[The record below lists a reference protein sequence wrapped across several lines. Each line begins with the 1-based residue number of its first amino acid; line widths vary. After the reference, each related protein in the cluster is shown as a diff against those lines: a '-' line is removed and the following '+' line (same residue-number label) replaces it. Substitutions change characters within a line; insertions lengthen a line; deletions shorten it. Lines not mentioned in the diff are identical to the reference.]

1 MGETAASDRPLV
13 GAGAAPRLLGE
24 AATLGQGHV
33 KRLLVILL
41 AACACFA
48 AAPHRAAAA
57 ETCGIPNRGTLWI
70 DFADG
75 SVPFWQVF
83 ARPGVIAAAANFIYP
98 PQLRA
103 MGARTIYWDM
113 NFRLRVGTPLAPF
126 DPGVVINRANRLY
139 STAATSSGCTRPMI
153 AENELNGAST
163 LTPWSM
169 SNAQYRRNVMI
180 YMQTLSALGARPV
193 ILVPSAPYMG
203 GESADWWRQ
212 LSQYAD
218 VVRESY
224 FAAPKVAKQGAI
236 AGSRTLRATFRKRV
250 AEFADVGIPASR
262 LGLMLGF
269 QTTRGSGGREGAS
282 RKAWLE
288 VTKLQAL
295 AARQVASEVGLHS
308 IWSWGWAAWS
318 AGERDPLKPTAACVY
333 LWTRNP
339 KLCDAPHAAGKAFN
353 ASRTEGQLILPAGT
367 RCTLY
372 GRRITESTIKALKP
386 LTGDG
391 DVAFSAAFARAITT
405 AQVPLK
411 STQIRDAERAL
422 VGARFGGSYA
432 RYGAALAKN
441 HASRA
446 AARGIVADEL
456 RRLALERGMGVSA
469 PSSAD
474 VREYYETYGS
484 TRARLVQSKTR
495 APWLGNR
502 TRGFALE
509 TGAPPQLF
517 SIAEGGWRKLRTM
530 RGVYEVRA
538 LDAPVSLGAI
548 PLELARPAIVTALQE
563 LARTDRYDSW
573 LLARERALDE
583 QALCRRDLQ
592 PQPGVVDLTDY
603 LPFLAAE

>member
-1 MGETAASDRPLV
+1 M
-13 GAGAAPRLLGE
+13 
-24 AATLGQGHV
+24 

-57 ETCGIPNRGTLWI
+57 DTCGVPNKGTLWI

-103 MGARTIYWDM
+103 MGAKTIYWDM

-126 DPGVVINRANRLY
+126 DPSVVINRANRLY
-139 STAATSSGCTRPMI
+139 STAATSSGCTKPMI

-193 ILVPSAPYMG
+193 VLVPSAPYMG
-203 GESADWWRQ
+203 GEAAGWWRQ

-218 VVRESY
+218 IVRESY
-224 FAAPKVAKQGAI
+224 FGAPKIAKQGAV
-236 AGSRTLRATFRKRV
+236 AGSRTLRALFRKRV
-250 AEFADVGIPASR
+250 GEFTDVGIPASK

-288 VTKLQAL
+288 LTKLQAL
-295 AARQVASEVGLHS
+295 AAKQVASEVGLRS

-333 LWTRNP
+333 LWARDP
-339 KLCDAPHAAGKAFN
+339 KLCNAPHAAGKDFN
-353 ASRTEGQLILPAGT
+353 ASRTEGQLILPGGT

-372 GRRITESTIKALKP
+372 GRRITESTVRSLTP
-386 LTGDG
+386 VTGDA

-411 STQIRDAERAL
+411 AKQIVDAERAL

-432 RYGAALAKN
+432 RYGAALAKAR
-441 HASRA
+441 ASRS
-446 AARGIVADEL
+446 AARGIIADEL
-456 RRLALERGMGVSA
+456 RRLALERGMRGA
-469 PSSAD
+469 ALSSAD
-474 VREYYETYGS
+474 VREYYETYGE
-484 TRARLVQSKTR
+484 TRARLVATKKP

-502 TRGFALE
+502 RRGFALE
-509 TGAPPQLF
+509 SGAPPQLF
-517 SIAEGGWRKLRTM
+517 TIGEGKWRKLRTM

-538 LDAPVSLGAI
+538 LDAPVPLGAL
-548 PLELARPAIVTALQE
+548 PFGLARPAVVTALQE
-563 LARTDRYDSW
+563 LARADRYQSW

-583 QALCRRDLQ
+583 QALCRRDVQ
-592 PQPGVVDLTDY
+592 PQPGVVALTDY

>member
-1 MGETAASDRPLV
+1 M
-13 GAGAAPRLLGE
+13 
-24 AATLGQGHV
+24 
-33 KRLLVILL
+33 KRLFVILL
-41 AACACFA
+41 AGCACFA
-48 AAPHRAAAA
+48 AAPHRAVAAD
-57 ETCGIPNRGTLWI
+57 TCGVPGKGTLWI

-103 MGARTIYWDM
+103 MGAKTIYWDM

-126 DPGVVINRANRLY
+126 DPQVVINRANRLY
-139 STAATSSGCTRPMI
+139 STAAMSSGCTKPMI
-153 AENELNGAST
+153 AENEMNGAST

-180 YMQTLSALGARPV
+180 YMHTLSDLGARPV

-203 GESADWWRQ
+203 GEAADWWRQ

-218 VVRESY
+218 IVRESY
-224 FAAPKVAKQGAI
+224 FAAPKVAKQGAV
-236 AGSRTLRATFRKRV
+236 AGSRTLRAMFRKRV
-250 AEFADVGIPASR
+250 AEFADVGIPAGK

-282 RKAWLE
+282 RKSWLE

-295 AARQVASEVGLHS
+295 AAKQVAAEVGLRS
-308 IWSWGWAAWS
+308 VWSWGWAAWS

-333 LWTRNP
+333 LWARDP
-339 KLCDAPHAAGKAFN
+339 KLCNAPHAAGKSFN

-372 GRRITESTIKALKP
+372 GRRITESTIKQLTP
-386 LTGDG
+386 ITGDP
-391 DVAFSAAFARAITT
+391 DVAFSAAFARAITSR
-405 AQVPLK
+405 QVPLK
-411 STQIRDAERAL
+411 AKQVADAERAL
-422 VGARFGGSYA
+422 VGGRFGGSYA
-432 RYGAALAKN
+432 RYGAALAKGR
-441 HASRA
+441 ATRA

-456 RRLALERGMGVSA
+456 RRLALERGMNVAA

-474 VREYYETYGS
+474 VREYYETYGA
-484 TRARLVQSKTR
+484 TQARLVATKTR

-509 TGAPPQLF
+509 SGAPPQLF
-517 SIAEGGWRKLRTM
+517 TIAPGRWRKVRTM
-530 RGVYEVRA
+530 RGVFDVRA
-538 LDAPVSLGAI
+538 LDSPVALGAI
-548 PLELARPAIVTALQE
+548 PFGLARPAVVTALQE
-563 LARTDRYDSW
+563 LARAERYESW
-573 LLARERALDE
+573 LLVRERALDE
-583 QALCRRDLQ
+583 QALCRRDVQ
-592 PQPGVVDLTDY
+592 PQAGVIDLTDY

>member
-1 MGETAASDRPLV
+1 M
-13 GAGAAPRLLGE
+13 
-24 AATLGQGHV
+24 

-41 AACACFA
+41 AACAAFA
-48 AAPHRAAAA
+48 VMPHRAAAA
-57 ETCGIPNRGTLWI
+57 DTCGVPNKGTLWI

-103 MGARTIYWDM
+103 MGAKTIYWDM

-139 STAATSSGCTRPMI
+139 ATAAMSSGCTKPMI
-153 AENELNGAST
+153 AENEMNGAST
-163 LTPWSM
+163 ITPWSM

-180 YMQTLSALGARPV
+180 YMQTLSSLGARPV

-203 GESADWWRQ
+203 GEAADWWRQ

-218 VVRESY
+218 IVRESY
-224 FAAPKVAKQGAI
+224 FAAPKIAKQGAV
-236 AGSRTLRATFRKRV
+236 AGSRALRAMFRKRV
-250 AEFADVGIPASR
+250 AEFSGVGIPTGK

-282 RKAWLE
+282 RKAYLE

-295 AARQVASEVGLHS
+295 AAKQVAREVGLRS
-308 IWSWGWAAWS
+308 VWSWGWAAWS
-318 AGERDPLKPTAACVY
+318 AGERDPVKPTAACVY
-333 LWTRNP
+333 LWARDS
-339 KLCDAPHAAGKAFN
+339 KLCNAPHAAGKGFN

-372 GRRITESTIKALKP
+372 GQRITESTIRSLTP
-386 LTGDG
+386 ITGDA
-391 DVAFSAAFARAITT
+391 DVAFSVAFARAIT
-405 AQVPLK
+405 
-411 STQIRDAERAL
+411 STQVRLKAKQIVDAERAL

-432 RYGAALAKN
+432 RYGAALAKAR
-441 HASRA
+441 ASRS
-446 AARGIVADEL
+446 AARGVIADEL
-456 RRLALERGMGVSA
+456 RRVAIERGMSGGS
-469 PSSAD
+469 PTSAD
-474 VREYYETYGS
+474 VREFYETYGD
-484 TRARLVQSKTR
+484 TRARLVATKTR

-509 TGAPPQLF
+509 SGAPPQLF
-517 SIAEGGWRKLRTM
+517 TIPQGKWRKIRTM
-530 RGVYEVRA
+530 RGVFDVRA

-548 PLELARPAIVTALQE
+548 PFDMARPAVVSALQE
-563 LARTDRYDSW
+563 LARADSFESW
-573 LLARERALDE
+573 LLRRERALDE
-583 QALCRRDLQ
+583 QAVCRRDVQ
-592 PQPGVVDLTDY
+592 PQAGVVDLTDY

>member
-1 MGETAASDRPLV
+1 
-13 GAGAAPRLLGE
+13 
-24 AATLGQGHV
+24 V

-41 AACACFA
+41 AVCSVFV

-57 ETCGIPNRGTLWI
+57 DTCGVPNKGTLWI

-103 MGARTIYWDM
+103 MGAKTIYWDM

-139 STAATSSGCTRPMI
+139 ATAAMSSGCTKPMI
-153 AENELNGAST
+153 AENEMNGAST
-163 LTPWSM
+163 ITPWSM

-203 GESADWWRQ
+203 GEAADWWRQ

-218 VVRESY
+218 IVRESY
-224 FAAPKVAKQGAI
+224 FAAPKIAKQGAV
-236 AGSRTLRATFRKRV
+236 AGSRALRAMFRKRV
-250 AEFADVGIPASR
+250 AEFSAVGIPTGK

-282 RKAWLE
+282 RKAYLQ

-295 AARQVASEVGLHS
+295 AAKQVAREVGLRS
-308 IWSWGWAAWS
+308 VWSWGWAAWS
-318 AGERDPLKPTAACVY
+318 AGERDPVKPTAACVY
-333 LWTRNP
+333 LWARDP
-339 KLCDAPHAAGKAFN
+339 KLCNAPHAAGKGFN
-353 ASRTEGQLILPAGT
+353 PSRTEGQLILPAGT

-372 GRRITESTIKALKP
+372 GQRITESTIRSLTP
-386 LTGDG
+386 ITGDA
-391 DVAFSAAFARAITT
+391 DVAFSVAFARAIT
-405 AQVPLK
+405 
-411 STQIRDAERAL
+411 STQVRLKAKQIVDAERAL

-432 RYGAALAKN
+432 RYGAALAKAR
-441 HASRA
+441 ASRP
-446 AARGIVADEL
+446 AARGAIADEL
-456 RRLALERGMGVSA
+456 RRVAIERGMSGGS
-469 PSSAD
+469 PTSAD
-474 VREYYETYGS
+474 VREFYETYGD
-484 TRARLVQSKTR
+484 TRARLVATKTR

-509 TGAPPQLF
+509 SGAPPQLF
-517 SIAEGGWRKLRTM
+517 TIPQGKWRKIRTM
-530 RGVYEVRA
+530 RGVFDVRA

-548 PLELARPAIVTALQE
+548 PFDMARPAVVSALRELARADSFE
-563 LARTDRYDSW
+563 SW
-573 LLARERALDE
+573 LLRRERALDE
-583 QALCRRDLQ
+583 QAVCRRDVQ
-592 PQPGVVDLTDY
+592 PQAGVVDLTDY

>member
-1 MGETAASDRPLV
+1 LEQG
-13 GAGAAPRLLGE
+13 RL
-24 AATLGQGHV
+24 

-57 ETCGIPNRGTLWI
+57 DTCGVANKGTLWI

-103 MGARTIYWDM
+103 MGAKTIYWDM

-139 STAATSSGCTRPMI
+139 STAAMSSGCTRPLI

-180 YMQTLSALGARPV
+180 YMQTLSALGARPA

-203 GESADWWRQ
+203 GEAADWWRQ
-212 LSQYAD
+212 LSRYAD
-218 VVRESY
+218 IVRESY
-224 FAAPKVAKQGAI
+224 FAAPKVAKLGAVE
-236 AGSRTLRATFRKRV
+236 GSRTLRAMFRKRV
-250 AEFADVGIPASR
+250 AEFADVGIPASK

-295 AARQVASEVGLHS
+295 AAKQVAREVGLRS
-308 IWSWGWAAWS
+308 VWSWGWAAWS
-318 AGERDPLKPTAACVY
+318 AGERDPVKPTAACVY
-333 LWTRNP
+333 LWARDS
-339 KLCDAPHAAGKAFN
+339 KLCNAPRAAGKGFN

-372 GRRITESTIKALKP
+372 GKRITDSTIRS
-386 LTGDG
+386 LTPIMGDA
-391 DVAFSAAFARAITT
+391 DVAFSVAFARAITT
-405 AQVPLK
+405 AQVPLRAK
-411 STQIRDAERAL
+411 QVVDAERAL

-432 RYGAALAKN
+432 RYGAALAKG
-441 HASRA
+441 HASRS
-446 AARGIVADEL
+446 AARGIIADEL
-456 RRLALERGMGVSA
+456 RRLALERGMGVAA

-474 VREYYETYGS
+474 VREYYETYGE
-484 TRARLVQSKTR
+484 TRARLVATKTR
-495 APWLGNR
+495 APWLGKR

-509 TGAPPQLF
+509 SGAPPQLF
-517 SIAEGGWRKLRTM
+517 SIPQGRWRKIRTM

-548 PLELARPAIVTALQE
+548 PFGLARPAVVTALQE
-563 LARTDRYDSW
+563 LARTDRYESW
-573 LLARERALDE
+573 LLARQRVLDE
-583 QALCRRDLQ
+583 QALCRRDVQ
-592 PQPGVVDLTDY
+592 PEPGVVDLTDY

>member
-1 MGETAASDRPLV
+1 M
-13 GAGAAPRLLGE
+13 
-24 AATLGQGHV
+24 

-41 AACACFA
+41 AVCSAFV

-57 ETCGIPNRGTLWI
+57 DTCGVPNKGTLWI

-103 MGARTIYWDM
+103 MGAKTIYWDM

-139 STAATSSGCTRPMI
+139 ATAAMSSGCTKPMI
-153 AENELNGAST
+153 AENEMNGSST
-163 LTPWSM
+163 ITPWSM

-180 YMQTLSALGARPV
+180 YMQTLSSLGARPV

-203 GESADWWRQ
+203 GEAADWWRQ

-218 VVRESY
+218 IVRESY
-224 FAAPKVAKQGAI
+224 FAAPKIAKQGAV
-236 AGSRTLRATFRKRV
+236 AGSRALRAMFRKRV
-250 AEFADVGIPASR
+250 AEFSDVGIPTGK

-282 RKAWLE
+282 RKAYLQ

-295 AARQVASEVGLHS
+295 AAKQVAREVGLRS
-308 IWSWGWAAWS
+308 VWSWGWAAWS
-318 AGERDPLKPTAACVY
+318 AGERDPVKPTAACVY
-333 LWTRNP
+333 LWARDS
-339 KLCDAPHAAGKAFN
+339 KLCNAPHAAGKGFN
-353 ASRTEGQLILPAGT
+353 ASRTEGQLTLPAGT

-372 GRRITESTIKALKP
+372 GQRITESTIRSLAP
-386 LTGDG
+386 ITGDA
-391 DVAFSAAFARAITT
+391 DVAFSVAFARAIT
-405 AQVPLK
+405 
-411 STQIRDAERAL
+411 STQVRLKAKQIVDAERAL

-432 RYGAALAKN
+432 RYGAALAKAR
-441 HASRA
+441 ASRS
-446 AARGIVADEL
+446 AARGVIADEL
-456 RRLALERGMGVSA
+456 RRVAIERGMSGGS
-469 PSSAD
+469 PTSAD
-474 VREYYETYGS
+474 VREFYETYGD
-484 TRARLVQSKTR
+484 TRARLVATKTR

-509 TGAPPQLF
+509 SGAPPQLF
-517 SIAEGGWRKLRTM
+517 TIPQGKWRKIRTM
-530 RGVYEVRA
+530 RGVFDVRA

-548 PLELARPAIVTALQE
+548 PFGMARPAVVSALQE
-563 LARTDRYDSW
+563 LARADSFESW
-573 LLARERALDE
+573 LLRRERALDE
-583 QALCRRDLQ
+583 QAVCRRDVQ
-592 PQPGVVDLTDY
+592 PQAGVVDLTDY